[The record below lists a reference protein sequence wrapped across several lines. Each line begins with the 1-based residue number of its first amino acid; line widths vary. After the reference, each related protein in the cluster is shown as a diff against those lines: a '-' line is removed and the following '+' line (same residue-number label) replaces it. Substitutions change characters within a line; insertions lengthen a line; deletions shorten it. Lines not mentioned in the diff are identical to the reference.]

1 MKSLL
6 PFLLVFTILTA
17 GCGQKDGNAPDA
29 GTVKTAGDDLFPWP
43 TDEVAKIA
51 TLFGES
57 TETSTGMRGQPI
69 TPGEGDS
76 HPRKGEIVIAHYRGT
91 LLDGTVFDESYK
103 RGEPIRFPIGRG
115 RVIKGWDEAILGM
128 TKGEKR
134 LLVIP
139 YWLAYG
145 EAGRLP
151 TIPERAT
158 LVFEVE
164 LMGWDGAP
172 Q

>member
-1 MKSLL
+1 VIALAVL
-6 PFLLVFTILTA
+6 AA
-17 GCGQKDGNAPDA
+17 GCGKKDEASANRPD
-29 GTVKTAGDDLFPWP
+29 VQPAGDDLFPWP
-43 TDEVAKIA
+43 KADLEMAAAKFGPLQQTA
-51 TLFGES
+51 TGLRWKQLSPG
-57 TETSTGMRGQPI
+57 TGDAHPA
-69 TPGEGDS
+69 PGD
-76 HPRKGEIVIAHYRGT
+76 IVVTHYRGT
-91 LLDGTVFDESYK
+91 FLDGSVFDESYK

>member
-1 MKSLL
+1 
-6 PFLLVFTILTA
+6 
-17 GCGQKDGNAPDA
+17 
-29 GTVKTAGDDLFPWP
+29 
-43 TDEVAKIA
+43 
-51 TLFGES
+51 
-57 TETSTGMRGQPI
+57 
-69 TPGEGDS
+69 
-76 HPRKGEIVIAHYRGT
+76 
-91 LLDGTVFDESYK
+91 
-103 RGEPIRFPIGRG
+103 
-115 RVIKGWDEAILGM
+115 VIKGWDEAILGM